1 MRSHWKAGQV
11 KLRGKLEKVLI
22 CGCCAVKDLRPKF
35 LELFWRTEA
44 QKQADQAL
52 KSRMMSRRP
61 YIDANG
67 DTQWPD
73 SDWIY
78 EDRSPHGAQQP

>member
-1 MRSHWKAGQV
+1 MSLMGLTDIR
-11 KLRGKLEKVLI
+11 RRFF
-22 CGCCAVKDLRPKF
+22 D
-35 LELFWRTEA
+35 LFWRTEA

-52 KSRMMSRRP
+52 KSRMMNRRP
-61 YIDANG
+61 YVDANG

-78 EDRSPHGAQQP
+78 EDRSDSQGAQQP